1 MQRLPCRAAGGYHRV
16 SVGDKF
22 KDGRYRVLS
31 KLGWGHFSTVWLCS
45 DASTGKEVALKARAC
60 TADAALRARAGSARA
75 RAARARGWTHA
86 PGGAER
92 SRRRNR
98 AALGSR

>member
-1 MQRLPCRAAGGYHRV
+1 M

-45 DASTGKEVALKARAC
+45 DASTGKEVALKARAAP
-60 TADAALRARAGSARA
+60 ADAALRARAGHARR
-75 RAARARGWTHA
+75 RAARARVDARAWT
-86 PGGAER
+86 PP
-92 SRRRNR
+92 S
-98 AALGSR
+98 GSAKELQCA